1 MGVRN
6 CLVFLTFPYPLPILK
21 NCAIFIGCN
30 FESHGSKVEEPKQ
43 QGRVIFKNKRNHTK
57 KKWPWKKGSELWKP
71 GELQNAL
78 KVIITWRT
86 TTALKPTYKLLVGG
100 LGCPKKTKEIQD
112 PTKRKYKNQKKKHQ
126 TFSHY
131 RHMWRW
137 WCQLLLHWTW
147 AVRKLPY
154 DILSKDSK

>member
-1 MGVRN
+1 MGVTN

-30 FESHGSKVEEPKQ
+30 FESHASKVEEPKE
-43 QGRVIFKNKRNHTK
+43 QGRVIIKSKRNHTQK
-57 KKWPWKKGSELWKP
+57 NDHERKD
-71 GELQNAL
+71 QNFENQGNF
-78 KVIITWRT
+78 KMHWNWRT
-86 TTALKPTYKLLVGG
+86 TTTMKPTYKLLVGG

-126 TFSHY
+126 TFWHY

-154 DILSKDSK
+154 DILSKESK